1 MSSDN
6 LEHTKTS
13 YSCSVCGAKI
23 LPNRV
28 FCFECGP
35 PDPPKI
41 EPEETG
47 ISIKQ
52 AIKRIFIMVFLFLC
66 VALVKLNFFSDGFIL
81 SPGMSNDDLSL
92 NKKRGEQDDLLELIH
107 TVIPSTVN
115 VRSKPSMEGKILAVV
130 EGGMNLDIIE
140 RKNGW
145 SKVHV
150 FKKTGWIASK
160 LIKSEVQAIK

>member
-66 VALVKLNFFSDGFIL
+66 VASVKLNFFSDGFIL